1 VDIATLIGLVATFAL
16 IVGSILL
23 GGSLTAFVDLPSILI
38 VVGGVITTTLI
49 MQKLPVVLAT
59 VKVVVQSFFDRATPE
74 TELVEKIVELA
85 DKARREGLLALES
98 IEIPDEF
105 LNKGVRLAVDG
116 TELDE
121 INQVLNAELD
131 SLKGRHGQGQEVLE
145 FMKGNAPALGMIGT
159 LIGLVN
165 MLQNLS
171 DPSAIGPAM
180 AVALLT
186 TFYGAILAFIVF
198 GPINDKLKARTAEE
212 VSRMEMCI
220 LGVNCLNKGEHP
232 RLVKEKLLA
241 FLPPPQRAALEAAK

>member
-1 VDIATLIGLVATFAL
+1 MDIATLIGLVLTFVL

-23 GGSLTAFVDLPSILI
+23 GGSIMAFVDVPSLLI

-59 VKVVVQSFFDRATPE
+59 MRVVVQSFFDHGTPE
-74 TELVEKIVELA
+74 AVLVEKIVELA

-98 IEIPDEF
+98 IEIPDAF
-105 LNKGVRLAVDG
+105 LNKAIKLAVDG

-121 INQVLNAELD
+121 INQVLTAEVN
-131 SLKGRHGQGQEVLE
+131 SLKTRHGQGQEVLE

-165 MLQNLS
+165 MLQHLS
-171 DPSAIGPAM
+171 DPTTLGPSM
-180 AVALLT
+180 AVALIT
-186 TFYGAILAFIVF
+186 TFYGAILSFIIF
-198 GPINDKLKARTAEE
+198 GPIHDKLKSRTAAE
-212 VSRMEMCI
+212 VNRMEMCI

-241 FLPPPQRAALEAAK
+241 FLPPLQRAALTEAK